1 MNKNKKKKIIF
12 AGGGTAGSVAP
23 LLGILEELQRQQKDY
38 DYLWLGTK
46 EGVEEQMVLKEKIA
60 FRPIISAKFRRYF
73 SLRNITD
80 GFKLKLAFWQS
91 YFILLREKP
100 GLVICAGS
108 YVGVPVVWAAWL
120 QRVPVLIHQQDVR
133 PGLANRLMAPFAKTI
148 TVTFAKSL
156 TDYGTKAVWV
166 GNPIRREFKDIKI
179 TPREARQ
186 KFGLTGTSKVVLI
199 MGGGT
204 GAKAIN
210 DLADNSL
217 VELTKFCQVLH
228 IAGKGKMSD
237 LAREHQ
243 MNNPN
248 YRIFE
253 FIDSFGIIK
262 AYSAASIVVSRCG
275 MATLTELAF
284 LGKPSILIPIPDSHQ
299 ENNAQIFATANAAIV
314 LDQRNLSSTNFINNI
329 RELLNNE
336 VLQRNFSEE
345 IQLIIKPDGNLL
357 ITEEIENIIKDT

>member
-1 MNKNKKKKIIF
+1 MNNKKKKIIF

-23 LLGILEELQRQQKDY
+23 LLGILEELQRQGKEY

-46 EGVEEQMVLKEKIA
+46 KGVEEQMVLAEKIV

-73 SLRNITD
+73 SLRNIVD

-91 YFILLREKP
+91 YFILRRENP
-100 GLVICAGS
+100 SLVICAGS

-120 QRVPVLIHQQDVR
+120 LRVPVLIHQQDVR

-156 TDYGTKAVWV
+156 NDYDKKAVWV
-166 GNPIRREFKDIKI
+166 GNSIRREFKDIKI

-210 DLADNSL
+210 DLVDNSL
-217 VELTKFCQVLH
+217 FELTKFCQVLH
-228 IAGKGKMSD
+228 IAGQGKLSE
-237 LAREHQ
+237 LARGHQ
-243 MNNPN
+243 MSNPN
-248 YRIFE
+248 YRVFE

-262 AYSAASIVVSRCG
+262 AYASASIVVSRCG
-275 MATLTELAF
+275 MATLTELAY

-299 ENNAQIFATANAAIV
+299 GDNARIFAASNAAIV
-314 LDQRNLSSTNFINNI
+314 LDQNKLDENMFVGNI

-345 IQLIIKPDGNLL
+345 IQSIIKPDGNLL
-357 ITEEIENIIKDT
+357 ITEEIEKLIK

>member
-1 MNKNKKKKIIF
+1 MNNKKDKIKIIF

-23 LLGILEELQRQQKDY
+23 LLGILEELQRQQKEY

-46 EGVEEQMVLKEKIA
+46 EGVEEQMVLAEKIA
-60 FRPIISAKFRRYF
+60 FKPIISAKFRRYF
-73 SLRNITD
+73 SWRNIID
-80 GFKLKLAFWQS
+80 LFKLKLAFWQS
-91 YFILLREKP
+91 YFILRKEKP
-100 GLVICAGS
+100 NLIVCAGS

-133 PGLANRLMAPFAKTI
+133 PGLANRLMALFAKTI

-156 TDYGTKAVWV
+156 NDYGDKAVWV
-166 GNPIRREFKDIKI
+166 GNSIRREFKDVKI

-186 KFGLTGTSKVVLI
+186 KFGLTGSSKVVFI

-210 DLADNSL
+210 DLVDDSL

-228 IAGKGKMSD
+228 IVGKDKMSK
-237 LAREHQ
+237 LAKEHQ
-243 MNNPN
+243 MSNPN
-248 YRIFE
+248 YRVFE

-275 MATLTELAF
+275 MATLTELAW
-284 LGKPSILIPIPDSHQ
+284 LGKPSILIPLPCSHQ
-299 ENNAQIFATANAAIV
+299 EDNARIFAAAKAAIV
-314 LDQRNLSSTNFINNI
+314 LDQRNLSSVNFVNNI

-336 VLQRNFSEE
+336 VLQRNFSDE
-345 IQLIIKPDGNLL
+345 IQAIIKPDGNLL
-357 ITEEIENIIKDT
+357 IAEEIQKLIK

>member
-1 MNKNKKKKIIF
+1 MNNKNKKIKIIF

-23 LLGILEELQRQQKDY
+23 LLGILEELQRQGKEY
-38 DYLWLGTK
+38 DYLWLGAK
-46 EGVEEQMVLKEKIA
+46 EGVGEQMVLAEKIA

-73 SLRNITD
+73 SLRNILD
-80 GFKLKLAFWQS
+80 VFKLKLAFWQS
-91 YFILLREKP
+91 YFILRKELP
-100 GLVICAGS
+100 NLVICAGS
-108 YVGVPVVWAAWL
+108 YIGVPVVWAAWL
-120 QRVPVLIHQQDVR
+120 QRIPVLIHQQDVR
-133 PGLANRLMAPFAKTI
+133 PGLANRLMAPFARII

-156 TDYGTKAVWV
+156 TDYGAKAVWV
-166 GNPIRREFKDIKI
+166 GNSIRREFKDIKI
-179 TPREARQ
+179 TPREAKQ

-210 DLADNSL
+210 DLLDNSL

-228 IAGKGKMSD
+228 IAGKDKMSE
-237 LAREHQ
+237 LAREHA
-243 MNNPN
+243 MGNPN
-248 YRIFE
+248 YRVFE

-275 MATLTELAF
+275 MATLTELAY

-299 ENNAQIFATANAAIV
+299 EDNAGIFSAANAAIV
-314 LDQRNLSSTNFINNI
+314 LDQNKLDRDMFISNI
-329 RELLNNE
+329 RELLDNE

-345 IQLIIKPDGNLL
+345 IQSIIKPDGNLL
-357 ITEEIENIIKDT
+357 ITEEIEKLIK

>member
-1 MNKNKKKKIIF
+1 MNNKNKKKKIIF

-23 LLGILEELQRQQKDY
+23 LLGILEELQRQQKEY
-38 DYLWLGTK
+38 NYLWLGTK
-46 EGVEEQMVLKEKIA
+46 NGVEEQMVLAEKIA

-73 SLRNITD
+73 SLRNIVD

-100 GLVICAGS
+100 CLVICAGS

-120 QRVPVLIHQQDVR
+120 LGIPVLIHQQDVR
-133 PGLANRLMAPFAKTI
+133 PGLANRLMALFARTV
-148 TVTFAKSL
+148 TVTFARSL
-156 TDYGTKAVWV
+156 DDYGKKAIWV
-166 GNPIRREFKDIKI
+166 GNSIRREFKDIKI
-179 TPREARQ
+179 TPREACQ
-186 KFGLTGTSKVVLI
+186 KFGLVSSLKVVLI
-199 MGGGT
+199 IGGGT

-210 DLADNSL
+210 DLVDNSL

-228 IAGKGKMSD
+228 IVGKGKMSE

-243 MNNPN
+243 MSNPN
-248 YRIFE
+248 YRVFE
-253 FIDSFGIIK
+253 FLDSFGIIK

-284 LGKPSILIPIPDSHQ
+284 LGKPSILIPMPGSHQ
-299 ENNAQIFATANAAIV
+299 EDNARIFAAANAAIV
-314 LDQRNLSSTNFINNI
+314 LEQKDLDVNVFIGNI

-336 VLQRNFSEE
+336 VLQRNFSNE
-345 IQLIIKPDGNLL
+345 IQSIIKPDGNLL
-357 ITEEIENIIKDT
+357 ITEQIEKLIT